1 MIKLNEVKILEEMI
15 TQTLN
20 VFVSY
25 YPVIMSI
32 FWIVG
37 SLFFYLK
44 RENTSPKKQDKI
56 TILVPAYNEEETI
69 EMSVESLIN
78 LTYSDYEI
86 MLIND
91 CSTDK
96 TLEKMKCLQKKYC
109 EERQLTLVNL
119 EKNCGKA
126 KALNF
131 ALKKVETKYLL
142 VVDSDAHLAPNAL
155 EKLME
160 SMGQDEKIGAVTGRP
175 IIRNRTT
182 LLGRLQTLEYLGI
195 IERIK
200 EAQSFFFDQIMTVS
214 GVLVLYRVKALNEIG
229 GWTEETMTE
238 DIDATW
244 KLYQKNWRVVY
255 QPKAITWILAPEKI
269 RNLIKQRSRWAIG
282 GFEMLLSNKTLL
294 FKGSWSEKCLLV
306 EMLLSHIW
314 SWLFLISVGQYI
326 YYISLTHAL
335 KINGTLMLL
344 YVAVACIQ
352 FFMGIRRSLKDAQ
365 LKASDYLVLP
375 GYLLYYWLIN
385 LMTALYAEW
394 AVLMKKTSHGKWES
408 PDRGI

>member
-1 MIKLNEVKILEEMI
+1 MEEMI

-25 YPVIMSI
+25 YPVVMSI

-44 RENTSPKKQDKI
+44 KENTSPKKQEKI

-69 EMSVESLIN
+69 EMSVESLVN
-78 LTYSDYEI
+78 QNYSDYEI

-96 TLEKMKCLQKKYC
+96 TLEKMKYLQEKYC
-109 EERQLTLVNL
+109 GEKQLILINL
-119 EKNCGKA
+119 EKNYGKA
-126 KALNF
+126 QALNI
-131 ALKKVETKYLL
+131 ALKQVETKYLV

-160 SMGQDEKIGAVTGRP
+160 SMVLEAKIGAVTGRP
-175 IIRNRTT
+175 IVRNRTT

-200 EAQSFFFDQIMTVS
+200 EAQSFFFDKIMTVS
-214 GVLVLYRVKALNEIG
+214 GVLVLYRVAALNEVG

-244 KLYQKNWRVVY
+244 KLYQKGWGVIY
-255 QPKAITWILAPEKI
+255 QPKAITWILAPEKVGS
-269 RNLIKQRSRWAIG
+269 LIKQRSRWAIG
-282 GFEMLLSNKTLL
+282 GFEMFLSNKTLL
-294 FKGSWSEKCLLV
+294 FNGSWSEKCLLI
-306 EMLLSHIW
+306 ELLLSHIW

-326 YYISLTHAL
+326 YYVNLTHAL
-335 KINGTLMLL
+335 KINGTLMLV
-344 YVAVACIQ
+344 YVTVACIQ
-352 FFMGIRRSLKDAQ
+352 FFLGIRSSLKEAQ
-365 LKASDYLVLP
+365 LKVSDYLVLP

-394 AVLMKKTSHGKWES
+394 AVLMNKTSRGKWES